1 MVDPKMLARLRKLFA
16 LAQSSNPNEA
26 ALALNRAQAL
36 MEEMGLDDPSLVI
49 EIDEQTAAF
58 ILSKAKRLPRYEA
71 LLRQMICDAMGVE
84 AVRDYAG
91 AIRFYGSNDRTQV
104 AVYAYTVLARQ
115 LARERRKFLAKQSAR
130 IKLKTR
136 RGLADSF
143 AEHWVWEAT
152 RLLKKMEI
160 PDRERALVKAWE
172 ERMYPNMVASKVSAP
187 GKVRGADEAALAGAM
202 AGRRARLDHGVSG
215 TAQGALGETRRI
227 GVPVGGN
234 GL

>member
-1 MVDPKMLARLRKLFA
+1 MSERKLIERLRKLFA
-16 LAQSSNPNEA
+16 LARSSNPAEA
-26 ALALNRAQAL
+26 ALALTRAQAL
-36 MEEMGLDDPSLVI
+36 MEEMGLDDPSLI
-49 EIDEQTAAF
+49 MDIDEKTSAF
-58 ILSKAKRLPRYEA
+58 ILSKARSIPRYEA
-71 LLRQMICDAMGVE
+71 LLRKMICDAMGVR

-91 AIRFYGSNDRTQV
+91 AIRFYGSNARTQV

-136 RGLADSF
+136 RGRADSF

-152 RLLKKMEI
+152 RLRKKMEI
-160 PDRERALVKAWE
+160 PDRERALVEAWQ
-172 ERMYPNMVASKVSAP
+172 ERMYPNLVTSKVSAP
-187 GKVRGADEAALAGAM
+187 GKGRGADEAALAGAM
-202 AGRRARLDHGVSG
+202 AGRRARLDHGISG

-227 GVPVGGN
+227 GVESGGS